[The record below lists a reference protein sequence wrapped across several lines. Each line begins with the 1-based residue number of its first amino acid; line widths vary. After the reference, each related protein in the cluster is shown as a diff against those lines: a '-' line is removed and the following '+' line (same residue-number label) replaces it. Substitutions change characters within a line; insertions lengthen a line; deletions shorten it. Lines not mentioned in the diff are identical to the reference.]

1 MAEGLFAAMVR
12 NRDDFLVT
20 SAGLNAMDGQR
31 ASAHTTD
38 LLRTKGIDLSRF
50 RSSMLTREAVR
61 TATHIF
67 CMTRGHRQGV
77 EMLFPDAADKT
88 YLVCEFSPDDNLR
101 GSDIPDPIGL
111 GRAAYEETFRT
122 LQRALPSILAYVD
135 QTWKGSP
142 PPSSD

>member
-1 MAEGLFAAMVR
+1 MV
-12 NRDDFLVT
+12 T
-20 SAGLNAMDGQR
+20 
-31 ASAHTTD
+31 
-38 LLRTKGIDLSRF
+38 
-50 RSSMLTREAVR
+50 
-61 TATHIF
+61 
-67 CMTRGHRQGV
+67 
-77 EMLFPDAADKT
+77 ADKT

>member
-1 MAEGLFAAMVR
+1 MSEIRR
-12 NRDDFLVT
+12 NCGPSSSLG
-20 SAGLNAMDGQR
+20 SLG
-31 ASAHTTD
+31 S
-38 LLRTKGIDLSRF
+38 RTLSSHF
-50 RSSMLTREAVR
+50 PANSSMLTRETVR

-77 EMLFPDAADKT
+77 EMLFPEAAEKT

-135 QTWKGSP
+135 QTWKDSP